1 MERLEFREEQVQCAR
16 KKGIEEEQRVLM
28 ALALLGEVILGQRQK
43 RLMENRDAGRITEVA
58 VLKINEA
65 NKIRELY
72 RRIGEIP
79 ETEKEK
85 EVGKRGEMEEEWEA
99 MGEISEV
106 ASANQ
111 TDQLEALR
119 FTMKSENANL
129 IIYQPR
135 ATPCASAA
143 NSADAAGD
151 PIRKPYRIFRIRY
164 APMHIDT
171 GPPGGA
177 TWKRAMS

>member
-99 MGEISEV
+99 MGEIIE
-106 ASANQ
+106 AQGAHQ
-111 TDQLEALR
+111 ADQLGALR
-119 FTMKSENANL
+119 FKM
-129 IIYQPR
+129 
-135 ATPCASAA
+135 
-143 NSADAAGD
+143 
-151 PIRKPYRIFRIRY
+151 
-164 APMHIDT
+164 
-171 GPPGGA
+171 GA
-177 TWKRAMS
+177 TNHNSPRGNVI